1 MWTWYLQLTVNVPKY
16 RYWKSW
22 QSSAIFSKFKIWH
35 RYLIKSAADEILNLI
50 QSEQAGS
57 FVLIYNAKWNHR
69 HRQWLKKKTLNLG
82 QGMCLFLLHCQQL
95 PQEFHRHFLYGQ
107 IFSHIGMWQN
117 TRQSHITT
125 AQRSLWQW
133 YVHFGMLTTTR
144 AWLALHRCMT
154 VFIGCTTPRLLP
166 IAWSPKTV

>member
-69 HRQWLKKKTLNLG
+69 HRQWLKKKLWIKGKECACSCCTVSS
-82 QGMCLFLLHCQQL
+82 
-95 PQEFHRHFLYGQ
+95 FHRNF
-107 IFSHIGMWQN
+107 IGTFFMAKSSV
-117 TRQSHITT
+117 TLECDKTHDSPTSL
-125 AQRSLWQW
+125 QRS
-133 YVHFGMLTTTR
+133 VHFGNGMFI
-144 AWLALHRCMT
+144 LACWQRPEHGSLFTDVWRSLS
-154 VFIGCTTPRLLP
+154 VVPLP
-166 IAWSPKTV
+166 AYCP